1 MIHSKSELVCFLKK
15 DQQMLGRSK
24 ASRPKLFGDEI
35 WKFQRALRYHE
46 YYMNRCDIVGR
57 ILCQYWSWRHHYLG
71 LKLGF
76 TIPCNVFGAGLNIH
90 HYGCIVVNAH
100 ARVGENCCIQ
110 QGVNIGR
117 SYNSDIAPVIGNNVY
132 LGPGVKIF
140 GGCSLA
146 DGIAVGANSVVTK
159 SFEEPNMTIAGVPA
173 KYIGQRKPGLQ

>member
-1 MIHSKSELVCFLKK
+1 MIQNKK
-15 DQQMLGRSK
+15 DLSYFLNKDKQMLGRGR

-46 YYMNRCDIVGR
+46 YYMNRRDIMGR
-57 ILCQYWSWRHHYLG
+57 IICKYWSWRHHNLG

-90 HYGCIVVNAH
+90 HYGYIVVNAH

-117 SYNSDIAPVIGNNVY
+117 CYDSGAAPVIGDNVY
-132 LGPGVKIF
+132 LGPGAKI
-140 GGCSLA
+140 
-146 DGIAVGANSVVTK
+146 
-159 SFEEPNMTIAGVPA
+159 
-173 KYIGQRKPGLQ
+173 